1 MQIWN
6 PRPRHP
12 FSIRSGGG
20 VIFGTSGGV
29 TEAALRRLAERTNP
43 ALQEIRYSGVRGLE
57 GIKKFTIEIGGK
69 AVHTAVVSGLGNAEK
84 LIQLIESGEEHF
96 DFVEVMACPTGC
108 IGGAGQPESFLE
120 DKKKRSS
127 GLYTAD
133 KSALVKRS
141 DENPVVT
148 KLYEDGVLK
157 DRARELLHVHYK
169 APAASQS

>member
-1 MQIWN
+1 MNNATLISKEKTEVKFSFEVSPETLETGLAFAYNKNKNQISLPGFRKGKV
-6 PRPRHP
+6 PRKL
-12 FSIRSGGG
+12 I
-20 VIFGTSGGV
+20 
-29 TEAALRRLAERTNP
+29 EALRRGE
-43 ALQEIRYSGVRGLE
+43 
-57 GIKKFTIEIGGK
+57 
-69 AVHTAVVSGLGNAEK
+69 VSY
-84 LIQLIESGEEHF
+84 

>member
-1 MQIWN
+1 MTLW
-6 PRPRHP
+6 
-12 FSIRSGGG
+12 RSWP
-20 VIFGTSGGV
+20 VPP
-29 TEAALRRLAERTNP
+29 AASAARD
-43 ALQEIRYSGVRGLE
+43 S
-57 GIKKFTIEIGGK
+57 
-69 AVHTAVVSGLGNAEK
+69 
-84 LIQLIESGEEHF
+84 
-96 DFVEVMACPTGC
+96 
-108 IGGAGQPESFLE
+108 PESFLE

-157 DRARELLHVHYK
+157 DRAKELLHVHYK

>member
-1 MQIWN
+1 MAEN
-6 PRPRHP
+6 NC
-12 FSIRSGGG
+12 SGC
-20 VIFGTSGGV
+20 TS
-29 TEAALRRLAERTNP
+29 E
-43 ALQEIRYSGVRGLE
+43 SCE
-57 GIKKFTIEIGGK
+57 GC
-69 AVHTAVVSGLGNAEK
+69 S
-84 LIQLIESGEEHF
+84 
-96 DFVEVMACPTGC
+96 
-108 IGGAGQPESFLE
+108 GQPESFLE

>member
-1 MQIWN
+1 MRSAAG
-6 PRPRHP
+6 PSTRPWLADWATQK
-12 FSIRSGGG
+12 RS
-20 VIFGTSGGV
+20 SGC
-29 TEAALRRLAERTNP
+29 
-43 ALQEIRYSGVRGLE
+43 
-57 GIKKFTIEIGGK
+57 
-69 AVHTAVVSGLGNAEK
+69 
-84 LIQLIESGEEHF
+84 IESGEEHF
-96 DFVEVMACPTGC
+96 DFVEIMACPTGC

-157 DRARELLHVHYK
+157 DRAKELLHVHYK
-169 APAASQS
+169 APAASQ